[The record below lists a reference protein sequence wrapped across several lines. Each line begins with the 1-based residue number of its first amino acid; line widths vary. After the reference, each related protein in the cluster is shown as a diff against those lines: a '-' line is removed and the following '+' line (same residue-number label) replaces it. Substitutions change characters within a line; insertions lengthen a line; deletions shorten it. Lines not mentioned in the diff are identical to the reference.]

1 MALKRQFDM
10 TSMFSMASMTD
21 VIFLLLIFFMVT
33 STVVFPSA
41 LEINLPQSSERTA
54 LKPKTRIYIDKDAT
68 VYASFDGNE
77 PQPMNDENQLLSFLQ
92 LVQQEDPQ
100 LVIAVYADEEVR
112 YKQLVSILD
121 LGARNGLKMV
131 LATKSAPA
139 SAKPEE

>member
-1 MALKRQFDM
+1 
-10 TSMFSMASMTD
+10 
-21 VIFLLLIFFMVT
+21 
-33 STVVFPSA
+33 
-41 LEINLPQSSERTA
+41 
-54 LKPKTRIYIDKDAT
+54 
-68 VYASFDGNE
+68 
-77 PQPMNDENQLLSFLQ
+77 MNDENQLLSFLQ